1 MQNYKITF
9 TARLCGSIGKLSK
22 FTKIINA
29 TNFENANL
37 KLYATFEHITI
48 INYKTI

>member
-29 TNFENANL
+29 ANFENAHL
-37 KLYATFEHITI
+37 KLYSNFEHVVI

>member
-9 TARLCGSIGKLSK
+9 TGRLCGSIGKLIK
-22 FTKIINA
+22 FNRTIKA
-29 TNFENANL
+29 KNFDDANL